1 MTWTIAGVDA
11 PVETD
16 IELTASTLSLS
27 FEVSESELSTWRDI
41 GDRAGDLA
49 VETGFGGTL
58 RTLARGTGGAVTV
71 TPDSSESPPFAAG
84 EWYVDDFDEAQV
96 APSRYEVSLG
106 LQRPTNR
113 RGEFPG
119 LSDSDVSAADE
130 GFGVDFGNNFGVA
143 DPDLPLYLSLQ
154 RGEGLT
160 LGISASQLGQLSRDG
175 GATGATVTVPLLL
188 SDEQA
193 AALADAAGYPD
204 GVVERAV
211 SDGDSRLIDESGGRQ
226 TVVVN
231 TRGTVPLA
239 DSEWL
244 VLNWSIAWH
253 SYTPERQWRAE
264 IELAETI

>member
-1 MTWTIAGVDA
+1 MSWTIAGNS
-11 PVETD
+11 VEPSSD
-16 IELTASTLSLS
+16 IELTASALSLS
-27 FEVSESELSTWRDI
+27 FEVDESELSTWRNI
-41 GDRAGDLA
+41 GDRAGDLT
-49 VETGFGGTL
+49 VGTGFGGAL

-71 TPDSSESPPFAAG
+71 APDNRETPPFAAG
-84 EWYVDDFDEAQV
+84 EWYVSDFEETQI
-96 APSRYEVSLG
+96 APSRYNISLG

-113 RGEFPG
+113 RGEFSG
-119 LSDSDVSAADE
+119 LTDTDVSAADE
-130 GFGVDFGNNFGVA
+130 GFGIDFGINFGA
-143 DPDLPLYLSLQ
+143 PDPDLPLYLSLQ

-175 GATGATVTVPLLL
+175 GATGATVTAPLLL

-193 AALADAAGYPD
+193 AALADAAGFPD

-211 SDGDSRLIDESGGRQ
+211 PDGDSRLIDESGGRQ
-226 TVVVN
+226 TIVAD

-244 VLNWSIAWH
+244 ILGWSIEWH
-253 SYTPERQWRAE
+253 SHTPERRWRAE

>member
-1 MTWTIAGVDA
+1 MSWTIAGNS
-11 PVETD
+11 VEPTPD
-16 IELTASTLSLS
+16 IELTASTLSLR
-27 FEVSESELSTWRDI
+27 FEADEADLSTWRNI
-41 GDRAGDLA
+41 GDSAGDLA
-49 VETGFGGTL
+49 VGTGFGGAL

-71 TPDSSESPPFAAG
+71 TPDSRETPPFAAG
-84 EWYVDDFDEAQV
+84 EWYVSDFEETQV
-96 APSRYEVSLG
+96 APGRYNISLG

-119 LSDSDVSAADE
+119 LTDTDVSGADE
-130 GFGVDFGNNFGVA
+130 G
-143 DPDLPLYLSLQ
+143 LPLYLSLQ

-175 GATGATVTVPLLL
+175 GATGATVMVPLLL

-211 SDGDSRLIDESGGRQ
+211 PDGDSRLIDESDGRQ
-226 TVVVN
+226 TVVTN

-244 VLNWSIAWH
+244 IAGWSIEWH